1 MRAYGVT
8 LADAVHKDP
17 AAYASFNAFFV
28 RQLDPAARPTDAS
41 ADGIASPCDGT
52 ISRIDAIRDGMAL
65 QAKGSRYSVQD
76 LVADAALAERLA
88 GGTALTIYLSPRDYH
103 RVHAPVTAR
112 FAGQRNTGE
121 ARFGVSPQTVSRVNS
136 LYVTNER
143 TVMQFEVDTQPLVV
157 VMVGAVGVGHITTPW
172 DRGALAD
179 APDRIAKGDEIGRF
193 NLGSTVIVLAPRDL
207 LRWREDLVAGVTLRV
222 GERIGERLTGG

>member
-1 MRAYGVT
+1 MRVYGVT
-8 LADAVHKDP
+8 LADAVHKD
-17 AAYASFNAFFV
+17 AASYASFNAFFV

-52 ISRIDAIRDGMAL
+52 VSHIDTIRDGTLL

-76 LVADAALAERLA
+76 LVADPALAERLA
-88 GGTALTIYLSPRDYH
+88 GGTALTIYLSPSDYH
-103 RVHAPVTAR
+103 RVHAPVTAQ
-112 FAGQRNTGE
+112 FARQRNTGK
-121 ARFGVSPQTVSRVNS
+121 ARFGVSPKTVSRVTN

-143 TVMQFEVDTQPLVV
+143 TVMEFDVDTRPFVV

-207 LRWREDLVAGVTLRV
+207 LRWRKDLVPGITLRV
-222 GERIGERLTGG
+222 GERIGERLTNG